1 LLCDKGFFISKT
13 IVYGEKTM
21 FRKLLSL
28 LLLIT
33 IMLSACSPAATPMP
47 PATKAPAE
55 APTVA
60 PTVAPTQPPAP
71 TATPAPEPIRL
82 TDGLGR
88 SIELAAPAQRIVSI
102 APSNTEILFALGAG
116 KQVVGREELS
126 DYPAEAKNVTSIGSV
141 FQKIN
146 TEAIVALK
154 PDLILAAEI
163 NSPEQV
169 KALEDLK
176 LTVYYLQ
183 NPKTFDDLYTNLE
196 TVGKLTGRSVEATK
210 LNQSLKARYDA
221 VTKKVAAA
229 KNAPTVFYEI
239 DATDP
244 TKPYTSGPGTFIDLV
259 IGLAGGKNIGAELK
273 GAFAQISSE
282 ELVKQNPNIIV
293 LGDALYGVTPESVA
307 QRPGWS
313 ALSAIKDKQ
322 VFAFDDNLISRPGPR
337 LIDGL
342 EQMAQLLHPEL
353 FK

>member
-1 LLCDKGFFISKT
+1 MS
-13 IVYGEKTM
+13 
-21 FRKLLSL
+21 RKLFTVMM
-28 LLLIT
+28 LIA
-33 IMLSACSPAATPMP
+33 MLLSACAPVATPQP
-47 PATKAPAE
+47 IATS
-55 APTVA
+55 APTAVPTAA
-60 PTVAPTQPPAP
+60 PTAAPISASTEPPAP
-71 TATPAPEPIRL
+71 TAAAAPEPIKL

-88 SIELAAPAQRIVSI
+88 SIELAAPAQRIISI

-116 KQVVGREELS
+116 RQVVGREEMS
-126 DYPAEAKNVTSIGSV
+126 DYPVEAKDVANIGSV

-146 TEAIVALK
+146 TEAIVELN
-154 PDLILAAEI
+154 PDLVLAAEI

-176 LTVYYLQ
+176 LTVYYLP
-183 NPKTFDDLYTNLE
+183 NPKTFDDLYANLE
-196 TVGKLTGRSVEATK
+196 TVGKLTGRSAEAAK
-210 LNQSLKARYDA
+210 LNEALKTRYDA
-221 VTKKVAAA
+221 VIKKVAE
-229 KNAPTVFYEI
+229 APEKPAVFYEI

-259 IGLAGGKNIGAELK
+259 INLAGGQNVGAGLS

-282 ELVKQNPNIIV
+282 ELVKQNPAIIV

-307 QRPGWS
+307 QRPGWNVLD
-313 ALSAIKDKQ
+313 AVKNNH

-342 EQMAQLLHPEL
+342 ETLAKLLHPEL

>member
-1 LLCDKGFFISKT
+1 MS
-13 IVYGEKTM
+13 
-21 FRKLLSL
+21 RKLLSGL
-28 LLLIT
+28 MLIT
-33 IMLSACSPAATPMP
+33 ILLNACAPAATPQP
-47 PATKAPAE
+47 IAPS
-55 APTVA
+55 APTAQPTAVPTIA
-60 PTVAPTQPPAP
+60 PTTAPTEPPAP
-71 TATPAPEPIRL
+71 TAAATPAPIKL

-116 KQVVGREELS
+116 QQIVGREEMS

-146 TEAIVALK
+146 TEAIVALQ

-176 LTVYYLQ
+176 LNVYYLS
-183 NPKTFDDLYTNLE
+183 NPKTFDELYANLE
-196 TVGKLTGRSVEATK
+196 TVGKLTGRSAEAAK
-210 LNQSLKARYDA
+210 LNESLKARYA
-221 VTKKVAAA
+221 TVIQKVSQA
-229 KNAPTVFYEI
+229 KAAPTVFYEI

-259 IGLAGGKNIGAELK
+259 ITLAGGKNIGGALK
-273 GAFAQISSE
+273 DAFAQISSE
-282 ELVKQNPNIIV
+282 ELVKQNPDLVV
-293 LGDALYGVTPESVA
+293 LGDALYGVTPESVG

-313 ALSAIKDKQ
+313 ALNAVKNKQ

-342 EQMAQLLHPEL
+342 EQMAKLIHPEL

>member
-1 LLCDKGFFISKT
+1 MS
-13 IVYGEKTM
+13 
-21 FRKLLSL
+21 RKLLSV

-33 IMLSACSPAATPMP
+33 ILLGACAPAA
-47 PATKAPAE
+47 APQPIVPTM
-55 APTVA
+55 APTTQPTDA
-60 PTVAPTQPPAP
+60 PTSAPTTAPTEPPAP
-71 TATPAPEPIRL
+71 TATAAPAPIEL

-116 KQVVGREELS
+116 SQVVGREEMS

-146 TEAIVALK
+146 TEAIVALN

-176 LTVYYLQ
+176 LTVYYLP
-183 NPKTFDDLYTNLE
+183 NPKTFDDLYKNLE
-196 TVGKLTGRSVEATK
+196 VVGQLTGRSAEAAK
-210 LNQSLKARYDA
+210 LNESLKARYDA
-221 VTKKVAAA
+221 VMLKLSQA
-229 KNAPTVFYEI
+229 KDAPAVFYEI

-259 IGLAGGKNIGAELK
+259 ITLAGGKNIGGALK
-273 GAFAQISSE
+273 DAFAQISSE
-282 ELVKQNPNIIV
+282 ELVKQNPDIIV

-307 QRPGWS
+307 QRAGWN
-313 ALSAIKDKQ
+313 ALNAVKNKQ
-322 VFAFDDNLISRPGPR
+322 VVAFDDNLISRPGPR

-342 EQMAQLLHPEL
+342 EQMAQLIHPEL

>member
-1 LLCDKGFFISKT
+1 MS
-13 IVYGEKTM
+13 
-21 FRKLLSL
+21 RKLLSIL
-28 LLLIT
+28 MLIM
-33 IMLSACSPAATPMP
+33 ILLSACAPAVTPQPIAPAAPTTVP
-47 PATKAPAE
+47 TSI
-55 APTVA
+55 PTVA
-60 PTVAPTQPPAP
+60 PTIAPTEPPVP
-71 TATPAPEPIRL
+71 TATETPEPIKL

-88 SIELAAPAQRIVSI
+88 TIELAAPAQRIISI

-126 DYPAEAKNVTSIGSV
+126 DYPPEAKDVPSIGSV
-141 FQKIN
+141 FQKMN

-176 LTVYYLQ
+176 LTVYYLP

-196 TVGKLTGRSVEATK
+196 TVGKLTGRSAEAAK
-210 LNQSLKARYDA
+210 LNDSLKARYDA
-221 VTKKVAAA
+221 VIQKVSQA
-229 KNAPTVFYEI
+229 KDAPTVFYEI

-259 IGLAGGKNIGAELK
+259 ITLTGGKNIGGELK
-273 GAFAQISSE
+273 DAFAQISSE
-282 ELVKQNPNIIV
+282 ELVKQNPDIIV
-293 LGDALYGVTPESVA
+293 LGDALYGVTPDSLT

-313 ALSAIKDKQ
+313 ALNAVKNKQ
-322 VFAFDDNLISRPGPR
+322 VFTFDDNLISRPGPR

-342 EQMAQLLHPEL
+342 EQMAKLVHPEL